1 MGSSK
6 FGVCLC
12 QAPQDLPVAGSWGTC
27 PNVRRRHA
35 LCREHGPEQARVRE
49 PALAH
54 PEFRDELT
62 AAAKAMYLI

>member
-1 MGSSK
+1 MPG
-6 FGVCLC
+6 
-12 QAPQDLPVAGSWGTC
+12 ATRPTRSWLLTPGTC

-35 LCREHGPEQARVRE
+35 LCREHGPEQARVQE

-54 PEFRDELT
+54 PEFREELT